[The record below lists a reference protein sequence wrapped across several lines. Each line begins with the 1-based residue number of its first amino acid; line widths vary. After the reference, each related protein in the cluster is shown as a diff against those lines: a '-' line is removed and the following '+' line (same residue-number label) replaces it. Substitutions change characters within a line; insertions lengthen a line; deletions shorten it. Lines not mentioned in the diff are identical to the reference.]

1 MAFPST
7 KTKTTAAATS
17 SDTAPDLKYF
27 RERYPLTVA
36 NFGPLGEREA
46 HLRRIWQ
53 TEMRWQQTLE
63 QQQQRRAPREA
74 VVRAAPPSG
83 LAIEGEFEIIYAGG
97 TLGLLHAAVLA
108 ARFKRR
114 VMVFD
119 TEVIGRDQS
128 AGNSSNSSRRA
139 WNISGEELG
148 EFERAG
154 LFTKEEIEAAI
165 VNRYRSAFV
174 KFHDA
179 ASRVKT
185 PPLWMENVLDVAVD
199 ADKLLALAAA
209 KIRAH
214 ASAGCALVEQMRF
227 VRAYVEA
234 DRVVVELEEAR
245 EVNGGSVNS
254 NGGGR
259 RRLFAARLFVDA
271 EGMHSPVARQ
281 FNEGRALTHVAP
293 SVGTVARGFARG
305 EGADR
310 VDFNV
315 GEILVSTE
323 DARDHRQ
330 LIWEGFAG
338 ARARD
343 EYATR
348 LFFYDAVD
356 SPADKSLLALFE
368 RYFEGLPRYKRAGA
382 QWRVERPLYGYAPGV
397 HPRGW
402 KARAQTAEDRVML
415 VGAAAGV
422 SSPLSFSGFGSC
434 VRHLRRLTHLTDLAL
449 AADLLDARALSEINA
464 PPPRVAQMSGFAEFL
479 RPAPQSEPANVNE
492 TLNAVMAA
500 LHDLD
505 VRVRRELFQD
515 RMSFSALK
523 SLLGRTAKLYPRIF
537 QRVREHL
544 GARGTFWWLAGI
556 AEAAFSER
564 RALAAGGDAPNGE
577 QAPAAEFARYVAL
590 YQKEH
595 GANNS
600 GASNSDANE
609 SGAVKSGA
617 DECDPNNSV

>member
-1 MAFPST
+1 MTSAPT
-7 KTKTTAAATS
+7 THVATKTTSAAS
-17 SDTAPDLKYF
+17 SAPDLKYF

-36 NFGPLGEREA
+36 NFGALGEREQY
-46 HLRRIWQ
+46 LRRIWL
-53 TEMRWQQTLE
+53 TETRWRETME
-63 QQQQRRAPREA
+63 SQQRTAREA
-74 VVRAAPPSG
+74 VVRGAPPAG
-83 LAIEGEFEIIYAGG
+83 LSVEGEFEVIYAGG
-97 TLGLLHAAVLA
+97 VSGLLHAAVLA
-108 ARFKRR
+108 SRFKRR

-119 TEVIGRDQS
+119 AGTVGREQS
-128 AGNSSNSSRRA
+128 SGGGRT
-139 WNISGEELG
+139 WNLCDEELG
-148 EFERAG
+148 ELERAG
-154 LFTKEEIEAAI
+154 LLTKAEIEGA
-165 VNRYRSAFV
+165 VLNRYRSGFV

-185 PPLWMENVLDVAVD
+185 PPLWMENVLDVSVD

-209 KIRAH
+209 KIRAR
-214 ASAGCALVEQMRF
+214 AGEGSAVFERLRF

-234 DRVVVELEEAR
+234 DRVCVETEDTRGDEDKFGVGR
-245 EVNGGSVNS
+245 TGGD
-254 NGGGR
+254 GR

-271 EGMHSPVARQ
+271 TGVHSPVARQ
-281 FNEGRALTHVAP
+281 FGGGRAFTHVAP

-305 EGADR
+305 EGTDK
-310 VDFNV
+310 VDFSV

-338 ARARD
+338 SPARD

-368 RYFEGLPRYKRAGA
+368 HYFEGLPRYKRAGA
-382 QWRVERPLYGYAPGV
+382 QWRVGRPLFGYAPGV
-397 HPRGW
+397 TRRGW
-402 KARAQTAEDRVML
+402 PQTRPRAAEDRVML
-415 VGAAAGV
+415 AGDAAGV
-422 SSPLSFSGFGSC
+422 VSPLALSGAC
-434 VRHLRRLTHLTDLAL
+434 VRGLRRLTHLTDLAL

-464 PPPRVAQMSGFAEFL
+464 PAPRVPQMSGLAEFL
-479 RPAPQSEPANVNE
+479 RPAPQGQPANVNE

-515 RMSFSALK
+515 RMSFSALR

-544 GARGTFWWLAGI
+544 GARGTFWWVANI

-564 RALAAGGDAPNGE
+564 RARGSSGDDTGGGE
-577 QAPAAEFARYVAL
+577 RAPAAEFARYVAL
-590 YQKEH
+590 YRKDQEA
-595 GANNS
+595 GAP
-600 GASNSDANE
+600 D
-609 SGAVKSGA
+609 
-617 DECDPNNSV
+617 

>member
-1 MAFPST
+1 MASAPT
-7 KTKTTAAATS
+7 KTDAATT
-17 SDTAPDLKYF
+17 DAGRAPDLKYF
-27 RERYPLTVA
+27 RDRYPLTVA
-36 NFGPLGEREA
+36 NFGSLGEREA
-46 HLRRIWQ
+46 YLRRIWQ
-53 TEMRWQQTLE
+53 TEVRWREALE
-63 QQQQRRAPREA
+63 SGERHAGREA
-74 VVRAAPPSG
+74 VVSSAPPAG
-83 LAIEGEFEIIYAGG
+83 LAVEGEFEIIYAGG
-97 TLGLLHAAVLA
+97 VAGLLHAAVLA

-119 TEVIGRDQS
+119 ESAIGRD
-128 AGNSSNSSRRA
+128 GGGGGGSSRGGGRV

-165 VNRYRSAFV
+165 VNRYRSGFV

-199 ADKLLALAAA
+199 ADKLLTLAAA
-209 KIRAH
+209 KIRARG
-214 ASAGCALVEQMRF
+214 AEGCAIVEHARF
-227 VRAYVEA
+227 VRAYVER
-234 DRVVVELEEAR
+234 DRVCVEVEEAR
-245 EVNGGSVNS
+245 SGVGNS
-254 NGGGR
+254 GGGR

-271 EGMHSPVARQ
+271 QGIHSPVARQ
-281 FNEGRALTHVAP
+281 FNEGRTPTHVAP

-305 EGADR
+305 EGADK

-338 ARARD
+338 SRARD

-368 RYFEGLPRYKRAGA
+368 RYFEELPRYKRAGA
-382 QWRVERPLYGYAPGV
+382 QWRVERPLFGYAPGV
-397 HPRGW
+397 HRRGW
-402 KARAQTAEDRVML
+402 KTRTRTAENRVMI
-415 VGAAAGV
+415 VGDAACVGGSGA
-422 SSPLSFSGFGSC
+422 LSFSGFGSC
-434 VRHLRRLTHLTDLAL
+434 ARHLRRLTHLTDLAL

-464 PPPRVAQMSGFAEFL
+464 PAPRVAQMSGFVEFL
-479 RPAPQSEPANVNE
+479 RPAPQGEPSHVNE

-515 RMSFSALK
+515 RMSFGALK
-523 SLLGRTAKLYPRIF
+523 SLLSRTAKHYPRIF

-544 GARGTFWWLAGI
+544 GARGTFWWLAGV

-564 RALAAGGDAPNGE
+564 RARASAGGETPEGGTAQE
-577 QAPAAEFARYVAL
+577 PAEEFARYLAL
-590 YQKEH
+590 YKKEN
-595 GANNS
+595 GRA
-600 GASNSDANE
+600 GD
-609 SGAVKSGA
+609 
-617 DECDPNNSV
+617 

>member
-1 MAFPST
+1 MAPAST
-7 KTKTTAAATS
+7 KTPTPAATTAATS
-17 SDTAPDLKYF
+17 ANAPDLKYF
-27 RERYPLTVA
+27 RDRYPLTVA
-36 NFGPLGEREA
+36 NFGALGEREA
-46 HLRRIWQ
+46 HLRRIWL
-53 TEMRWQQTLE
+53 TEMRWQETLE
-63 QQQQRRAPREA
+63 QQGRGAAREA
-74 VVRAAPPSG
+74 VVHGAPPAG
-83 LAIEGEFEIIYAGG
+83 LACEGEFEIIYAGG
-97 TLGLLHAAVLA
+97 RLGLLHAAVLA

-114 VMVFD
+114 VLVFD
-119 TEVIGRDQS
+119 AGTVGREGGSGD
-128 AGNSSNSSRRA
+128 GNRA

-209 KIRAH
+209 KIRARQ
-214 ASAGCALVEQMRF
+214 AEGCALLERMRF

-234 DRVVVELEEAR
+234 DRVSVELEEVR
-245 EVNGGSVNS
+245 DDGSRS
-254 NGGGR
+254 SSSHSSSSR

-271 EGMHSPVARQ
+271 EGLHSPVARQ
-281 FNEGRALTHVAP
+281 LGGGRALTHVAP

-368 RYFEGLPRYKRAGA
+368 RYFEELPRYKRAGA
-382 QWRVERPLYGYAPGV
+382 QWRVERPLYGYAPGAT
-397 HPRGW
+397 PRGW
-402 KARAQTAEDRVML
+402 KTRGAQTAEDRVML
-415 VGAAAGV
+415 VGDAAQGA

-464 PPPRVAQMSGFAEFL
+464 PAPRVAQMSGFAEFL

-500 LHDLD
+500 LHGLD

-515 RMSFSALK
+515 RMSFSAFK
-523 SLLGRTAKLYPRIF
+523 SLLSRTAKLYPRIF
-537 QRVREHL
+537 QRRVREHL

-564 RALAAGGDAPNGE
+564 RARADAAAAAAATTGGAGTSGADE
-577 QAPAAEFARYVAL
+577 QAPAPAEEFARYVAL
-590 YQKEH
+590 YKKDQ
-595 GANNS
+595 GS
-600 GASNSDANE
+600 GASD
-609 SGAVKSGA
+609 
-617 DECDPNNSV
+617 

>member
-1 MAFPST
+1 M
-7 KTKTTAAATS
+7 KTAATTTT
-17 SDTAPDLKYF
+17 TAPDLKYF
-27 RERYPLTVA
+27 RDRYPLTVA
-36 NFGPLGEREA
+36 NFGSLGAREA
-46 HLRRIWQ
+46 YLRRIWQ
-53 TEMRWQQTLE
+53 TEMRWQATME
-63 QQQQRRAPREA
+63 SQQRAAREA
-74 VVRAAPPSG
+74 VVHGAPPAG
-83 LAIEGEFEIIYAGG
+83 LSVEGEFEIIYAGG
-97 TLGLLHAAVLA
+97 VLGLLHGAVLA

-114 VMVFD
+114 VLVFD
-119 TEVIGRDQS
+119 ADAIGRGD
-128 AGNSSNSSRRA
+128 SSRGG
-139 WNISGEELG
+139 NISDEELG

-154 LFTKEEIEAAI
+154 LFTKEEIEQSV
-165 VNRYRSAFV
+165 VNRYRSSFV

-185 PPLWMENVLDVAVD
+185 PPLWMEKVLDVSID
-199 ADKLLALAAA
+199 ADKLLGMAAA
-209 KIRAH
+209 KLRAR
-214 ASAGCALVEQMRF
+214 AEEGCGLIENLRF

-234 DRVVVELEEAR
+234 DRVCVETEDTH
-245 EVNGGSVNS
+245 GNS
-254 NGGGR
+254 CGR
-259 RRLFAARLFVDA
+259 RRLFVARLFVDA
-271 EGMHSPVARQ
+271 RGLHSPVTRQ
-281 FNEGRALTHVAP
+281 FNEGRALLTHVAP

-330 LIWEGFAG
+330 LMWEGFAG
-338 ARARD
+338 APARD

-368 RYFEGLPRYKRAGA
+368 RYFEELPRYKRAGA
-382 QWRVERPLYGYAPGV
+382 QWRVERPLFGYAPGV

-402 KARAQTAEDRVML
+402 KTRSHMADDRVML
-415 VGAAAGV
+415 VGDAAGLAG
-422 SSPLSFSGFGSC
+422 PLNLSGFGSC
-434 VRHLRRLTHLTDLAL
+434 ARYLRRLTHLTDLAL

-464 PPPRVAQMSGFAEFL
+464 PAPRMAQMCGFAEFL

-523 SLLGRTAKLYPRIF
+523 SLLSRTAKLYPRIF

-544 GARGTFWWLAGI
+544 GARGAFWWFANI

-564 RALAAGGDAPNGE
+564 RARSTTGRETLAGE
-577 QAPAAEFARYVAL
+577 TVQVPAEEFARYLAR

-595 GANNS
+595 
-600 GASNSDANE
+600 E
-609 SGAVKSGA
+609 A
-617 DECDPNNSV
+617 DRLD

>member
-1 MAFPST
+1 MAST
-7 KTKTTAAATS
+7 PTTSASAKTAATA
-17 SDTAPDLKYF
+17 TAPDLKYF
-27 RERYPLTVA
+27 RDRYPLTVA
-36 NFGPLGEREA
+36 NFGSLGEREA
-46 HLRRIWQ
+46 YLRRIWQ
-53 TEMRWQQTLE
+53 TEMRWQATME
-63 QQQQRRAPREA
+63 SQQHAAREA
-74 VVRAAPPSG
+74 VTHGAPPAG
-83 LAIEGEFEIIYAGG
+83 LSVEGEFEIIYAGG
-97 TLGLLHAAVLA
+97 ALGLLQAAVLA

-114 VMVFD
+114 VLVFD
-119 TEVIGRDQS
+119 AGAIGRGD
-128 AGNSSNSSRRA
+128 GNRG
-139 WNISGEELG
+139 WNISDDELG

-154 LFTKEEIEAAI
+154 LFTKEEIEATV
-165 VNRYRSAFV
+165 VNRYRAGFV

-185 PPLWMENVLDVAVD
+185 PPLWMEKVLDVSID
-199 ADKLLALAAA
+199 ADKLLGMAAA
-209 KIRAH
+209 KLRAR
-214 ASAGCALVEQMRF
+214 AAEGCALVENLRF

-234 DRVVVELEEAR
+234 DRVCVETEDTHGHSSGER
-245 EVNGGSVNS
+245 
-254 NGGGR
+254 R

-271 EGMHSPVARQ
+271 RGLHSPIARQ
-281 FNEGRALTHVAP
+281 FNEGRALLTHVAP

-305 EGADR
+305 EGTDR

-338 ARARD
+338 APARD
-343 EYATR
+343 EYATH

-368 RYFEGLPRYKRAGA
+368 RYFEELPRYKRAGA
-382 QWRVERPLYGYAPGV
+382 QWRVERPLFGYAPGV

-402 KARAQTAEDRVML
+402 KTRGYSTADDRVML
-415 VGAAAGV
+415 VGDTAGLAG
-422 SSPLSFSGFGSC
+422 PLNLSGFGAGGGSA
-434 VRHLRRLTHLTDLAL
+434 RHLRRLTHLTDLAL
-449 AADLLDARALSEINA
+449 AADLLDRRALSEINA
-464 PPPRVAQMSGFAEFL
+464 PAPRLAQMSGFAEFL

-523 SLLGRTAKLYPRIF
+523 SLLSRTAKLYPRIF

-544 GARGTFWWLAGI
+544 GARGAFWWFANI

-564 RALAAGGDAPNGE
+564 RARAATGRETLTGETEPAP
-577 QAPAAEFARYVAL
+577 PAEEFARYLAL
-590 YQKEH
+590 YQKER
-595 GANNS
+595 
-600 GASNSDANE
+600 GASD
-609 SGAVKSGA
+609 
-617 DECDPNNSV
+617 

>member
-1 MAFPST
+1 MAPAST
-7 KTKTTAAATS
+7 KTTTAAAATS
-17 SDTAPDLKYF
+17 ANPPDLKYF
-27 RERYPLTVA
+27 RDRYPLTVA
-36 NFGPLGEREA
+36 NFGALGEREA

-53 TEMRWQQTLE
+53 TEMRWQETLE
-63 QQQQRRAPREA
+63 QQGRGAAREA
-74 VVRAAPPSG
+74 VVHGAPPSG
-83 LAIEGEFEIIYAGG
+83 LSVEGEFEIIYAGG

-108 ARFKRR
+108 ARFQRR
-114 VMVFD
+114 VMAFD
-119 TEVIGRDQS
+119 AGAIGRDGGS
-128 AGNSSNSSRRA
+128 GSGKRV

-209 KIRAH
+209 KIRARQG
-214 ASAGCALVEQMRF
+214 AGCALVEGMRF

-234 DRVVVELEEAR
+234 DRVSVELEEAR
-245 EVNGGSVNS
+245 DDGGGGSS
-254 NGGGR
+254 NGNYVGGRR

-271 EGMHSPVARQ
+271 EGVHSPVARQ
-281 FNEGRALTHVAP
+281 LGGGRALTHVAP

-368 RYFEGLPRYKRAGA
+368 RYFEELPRYKRAGA

-397 HPRGW
+397 NPRGW
-402 KARAQTAEDRVML
+402 KTRGAQTAEDRVML
-415 VGAAAGV
+415 VGGGAQGAA
-422 SSPLSFSGFGSC
+422 SPLSFSGFGSC

-464 PPPRVAQMSGFAEFL
+464 PAPRVAQMSGFAEFL
-479 RPAPQSEPANVNE
+479 RPGPQGEPANVNE

-500 LHDLD
+500 LHGLD

-515 RMSFSALK
+515 RMSFSAFK
-523 SLLGRTAKLYPRIF
+523 SLLSRTAKLYPRIF
-537 QRVREHL
+537 QRRVREHL

-564 RALAAGGDAPNGE
+564 RARAAAAAAEAASTGGDKNSAGAEE
-577 QAPAAEFARYVAL
+577 QAPAPAEEFARYVAL
-590 YQKEH
+590 YKKDQ
-595 GANNS
+595 GS
-600 GASNSDANE
+600 GASD
-609 SGAVKSGA
+609 
-617 DECDPNNSV
+617 